1 MSHLKSTIIN
11 MRCDF
16 KSELAFL
23 ICWGIQCSHCWENWV
38 LMHIAL
44 ISVVCVPALATCHM
58 GISVVSWSCFLTVA
72 CSFCQPVCQQSWET
86 SSAGR
91 YLVKESFGPG
101 SAQGADVS
109 HKYQDQG
116 CSSFPMSWGLW
127 AGPSEQKW
135 WSCLCWQVCQ
145 HS

>member
-91 YLVKESFGPG
+91 YLVSCICWDSIERNASKNFWWCAAVSWPFLGLPPTRGSGEDTGGSGP
-101 SAQGADVS
+101 V
-109 HKYQDQG
+109 
-116 CSSFPMSWGLW
+116 
-127 AGPSEQKW
+127 
-135 WSCLCWQVCQ
+135 
-145 HS
+145 